1 MAPIFHPFPFP
12 FYNRDLGSIYGQ
24 VPFREYASPFK
35 THVTVTR
42 LKMLVIHLHWP
53 FLRQMRDTRSL
64 FILMHL
70 KRLIL
75 VPESV

>member
-1 MAPIFHPFPFP
+1 MAPIFHPFQFP

-24 VPFREYASPFK
+24 VPFPEYVSPFK
-35 THVTVTR
+35 THVTATR
-42 LKMLVIHLHWP
+42 LKMLVVHLRWP